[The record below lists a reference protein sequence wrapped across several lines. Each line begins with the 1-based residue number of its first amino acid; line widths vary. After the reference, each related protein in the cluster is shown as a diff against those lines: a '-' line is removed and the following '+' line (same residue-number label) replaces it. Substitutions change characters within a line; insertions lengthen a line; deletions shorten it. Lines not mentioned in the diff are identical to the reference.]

1 MKRVHIYIFKED
13 NNRPIIGRAPDHEY
27 EHTYVPLNIPE
38 DLKGRL
44 KDQILLGEAFDV
56 EVEDMLV
63 LRQAFVERIAELV
76 KHPDFN
82 PFKEDL
88 RRRYPKQY
96 GNEPFE
102 FDGVTYYLYNKG
114 SDFYIDHIIRD
125 CDKRIGLIDYFIER
139 GEPMRYTFR

>member
-1 MKRVHIYIFKED
+1 MGVYIFKED
-13 NNRPIIGRAPDHEY
+13 NNRPIIGSEPGHEY
-27 EHTYVPLNIPE
+27 KETYSSLNISE
-38 DLKGRL
+38 SLKE
-44 KDQILLGEAFDV
+44 KIKELLFSGEAFDV
-56 EVEDMLV
+56 ETVDMLV